1 MLPANRMLKNG
12 PTWEHDLVSTAL
24 GAAAPLDAA
33 MSTATDSSAT
43 TADRIAENVAQP
55 GTFTGR
61 STTIDRM
68 ASLEHPAESPPV
80 MRASAD
86 PGEAELVRRAQLGSS
101 AAFEQLVLRRGPQL
115 HRYLVV
121 RLRDETDALDALQE
135 TLTAAWQ
142 GLPRLEQA
150 GKFWPWLCG
159 IASNKA
165 ADTARGRVWTS
176 DAEIEGE
183 ATVSGVLEIREAVA
197 ALPEHFRQVL
207 LLRYL
212 LGLSEE
218 EVAKT
223 LGIRV
228 GTVKSR
234 SARAR
239 KALVEV
245 WS

>member
-1 MLPANRMLKNG
+1 M
-12 PTWEHDLVSTAL
+12 
-24 GAAAPLDAA
+24 
-33 MSTATDSSAT
+33 ATL
-43 TADRIAENVAQP
+43 E
-55 GTFTGR
+55 R
-61 STTIDRM
+61 S
-68 ASLEHPAESPPV
+68 AESRPF

-86 PGEAELVRRAQLGSS
+86 LEEAELVRRAQLGSA
-101 AAFEQLVLRRGPQL
+101 AAFEQLVLLRGPEL

-142 GLPRLEQA
+142 GLPRLRRA
-150 GKFWPWLCG
+150 TSFWPWLCG

-165 ADTARGRVWTS
+165 VDTARARLRLST
-176 DAEIEGE
+176 AEIEVEG
-183 ATVSGVLEIREAVA
+183 ADSDSVLEIREAVA
-197 ALPEHFRQVL
+197 ALPEPFQQVL

-218 EVAKT
+218 EVAEA
-223 LGIRV
+223 LGIRI

-239 KALVEV
+239 KALMEV